1 MYLCA
6 DEMMLHLQNAVH
18 KEDILTVAFGVPHLM
33 ATASFDGKVRN
44 MLATLFVKHND
55 IPHLQ

>member
-6 DEMMLHLQNAVH
+6 DEMMLHLQSAVH

-33 ATASFDGKVRN
+33 ATASFDGKVTYW
-44 MLATLFVKHND
+44 LLCVKHND

>member
-1 MYLCA
+1 
-6 DEMMLHLQNAVH
+6 MMLHLQSAVH

-33 ATASFDGKVRN
+33 ATASFDGKVTYW
-44 MLATLFVKHND
+44 LLCVKHND